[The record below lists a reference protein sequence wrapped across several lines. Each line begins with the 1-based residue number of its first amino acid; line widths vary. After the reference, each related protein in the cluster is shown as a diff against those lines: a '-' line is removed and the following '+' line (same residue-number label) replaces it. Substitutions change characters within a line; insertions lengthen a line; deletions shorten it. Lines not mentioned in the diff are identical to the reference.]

1 MDCWLILRRILTKV
15 WLKNLV
21 PKVSLS
27 ICKEKSIKSISR
39 QFAFLL
45 PSCWL
50 PTSCISSSFAGQP
63 QMQTR
68 LSPWQIRG
76 LHKFFLTIILF
87 PRLPEISV
95 CPVPPFNL
103 TAMASKGYPNVYNY
117 YLGLNGSL
125 ASPNSEHFVGWGGN
139 DFENP
144 HQLLENL
151 TTLSKNRIVNGPN
164 GSNILGT
171 F

>member
-1 MDCWLILRRILTKV
+1 M
-15 WLKNLV
+15 
-21 PKVSLS
+21 
-27 ICKEKSIKSISR
+27 
-39 QFAFLL
+39 
-45 PSCWL
+45 
-50 PTSCISSSFAGQP
+50 
-63 QMQTR
+63 
-68 LSPWQIRG
+68 
-76 LHKFFLTIILF
+76 
-87 PRLPEISV
+87 PEISV

-125 ASPNSEHFVGWGGN
+125 ASPSSEHFVGWGGN